1 MSGVNIIMKPNDLI
15 LRSTTSLITFI
26 LLGFAIYL
34 LFAGHNSPGGGFV
47 GGLTTSAAFLL
58 MYISF
63 GQSAVDKILSINFMT
78 LVPIGLMIA
87 LLTGLGSLLFNK
99 PFLTQTFGHVTLPI
113 VGEFELATAMLF
125 DVGVFLTVLGTT
137 MTIILTISN
146 DRSHYLPR
154 D

>member
-1 MSGVNIIMKPNDLI
+1 MIKPNDLI

-26 LLGFAIYL
+26 LLGFSIYL

-63 GQSAVDKILSINFMT
+63 GQKTVDKILSIDFIK
-78 LVPIGLMIA
+78 LVPLGLMIA
-87 LLTGLGSLLFNK
+87 LLTGIGSFLFNK
-99 PFLTQTFGHVTLPI
+99 PFLTQTFGHVSLPI
-113 VGEFELATAMLF
+113 VGEFELATAMIF

-146 DRSHYLPR
+146 DQK
-154 D
+154 

>member
-1 MSGVNIIMKPNDLI
+1 MMKPNDLI

-78 LVPIGLMIA
+78 LVPTGLMIA

-99 PFLTQTFGHVTLPI
+99 PFLTHTFGHVTLPLL
-113 VGEFELATAMLF
+113 GEFELATAMIF
-125 DVGVFLTVLGTT
+125 DLGVFLTVLGTT
-137 MTIILTISN
+137 MTIILTISS
-146 DRSHYLPR
+146 DQK
-154 D
+154 

>member
-1 MSGVNIIMKPNDLI
+1 MIKPNDLI

-26 LLGFAIYL
+26 LLGFSIYL

-63 GQSAVDKILSINFMT
+63 GQTTVDKILSIDFIT

-87 LLTGLGSLLFNK
+87 LLTGAGSFLFNL
-99 PFLTQTFGHVTLPI
+99 PFLTQTFGHVNIPMI
-113 VGEFELATAMLF
+113 GEFELATAMIF
-125 DVGVFLTVLGTT
+125 DVGVYLTVLGTT

-146 DRSHYLPR
+146 DQK
-154 D
+154 

>member
-1 MSGVNIIMKPNDLI
+1 MMKPNDII
-15 LRSTTSLITFI
+15 LRSTTSLISFI

-63 GQSAVDKILSINFMT
+63 GQSTIDKILSINFIN
-78 LVPIGLMIA
+78 LVPTGLMIA

-99 PFLTQTFGHVTLPI
+99 PFLTQTFGHVNFPLF
-113 VGEFELATAMLF
+113 GEFELATAMLF
-125 DVGVFLTVLGTT
+125 DLGVYLTVLGTT
-137 MTIILTISN
+137 MTIILTISS
-146 DRSHYLPR
+146 DQK
-154 D
+154 

>member
-1 MSGVNIIMKPNDLI
+1 MMKPNDII
-15 LRSTTSLITFI
+15 LRSTTSLISFI

-63 GQSAVDKILSINFMT
+63 GQSTIDKILSINFIN

-87 LLTGLGSLLFNK
+87 LLTYLGSLLFIIL
-99 PFLTQTFGHVTLPI
+99 FLSEIFVHVNLTLF
-113 VGEFELATAMLF
+113 GEFEIATAMLF
-125 DVGVFLTVLGTT
+125 DLGVFLPVLGTT
-137 MTIILTISN
+137 MTIILIISS
-146 DRSHYLPR
+146 DQK
-154 D
+154 

>member
-1 MSGVNIIMKPNDLI
+1 MNRPNDLI

-63 GQSAVDKILSINFMT
+63 GQKTVDKILPIDFII

-87 LLTGLGSLLFNK
+87 LLTGLGSFLFNES
-99 PFLTQTFGHVTLPI
+99 FLTQTFGHFNLPI
-113 VGEFELATAMLF
+113 LGEVELATAMIF
-125 DVGVFLTVLGTT
+125 DIGVFLTVLGTT

-146 DRSHYLPR
+146 DQK
-154 D
+154 